1 MSESTKDEQ
10 RANYLLEVRAA
21 IKRNQVVVMIMYNA
35 EKDEYAVWSNGYD
48 TNFDEFI
55 NAFCEMPFM
64 GRVSPLDTFV
74 QWEDYFDDPVLHEIY
89 GFELEDGM
97 VQMAILDYYIRSRGA
112 RHGVP
117 QQIL

>member
-48 TNFDEFI
+48 TNFDDFI

-74 QWEDYFDDPVLHEIY
+74 QWEDYFDDPALHEIY

-97 VQMAILDYYIRSRGA
+97 VQMAILDYYIMNDIELTEGTDT
-112 RHGVP
+112 
-117 QQIL
+117 L